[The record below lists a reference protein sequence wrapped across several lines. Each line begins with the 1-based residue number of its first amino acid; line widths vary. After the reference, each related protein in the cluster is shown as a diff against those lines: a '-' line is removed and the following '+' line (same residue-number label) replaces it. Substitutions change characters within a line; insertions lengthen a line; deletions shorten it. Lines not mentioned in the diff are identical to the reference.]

1 MCSDGH
7 VGWLMSGQDHANSA
21 PDAVISRSHS
31 AMPCYHLPDAAAD
44 TLKAFR
50 PFTPAMPAT
59 EGAP

>member
-1 MCSDGH
+1 
-7 VGWLMSGQDHANSA
+7 MSGQDHANSA